1 MKARR
6 RHELQQNVLD
16 AELARVV
23 EFFRKYGTYMV
34 WGAVIAALVLL
45 VTTYSISKSRER
57 RRNVHARYERAMT
70 DRTITLDERLKDL
83 KALVEQDVDSDIA
96 ALACVAVGDH
106 SAARLATARSTAPA
120 TERKRFR
127 DEAETYYR
135 KAIARF
141 ADRPVIVG
149 RAHLGL
155 ALLAE
160 SRRDFDAAEAEYH
173 AVLAAAQLQAGPL
186 ADAAAKGLETLD
198 QLRLPVAM
206 ATTAPAP
213 RKKEEPPDKK
223 R

>member
-34 WGAVIAALVLL
+34 WGGVIVALVLL

-70 DRTITLDERLKDL
+70 DRNIKLDERLKDL
-83 KALVEQDVDSDIA
+83 KALVEQDVNRDIA
-96 ALACVAVGDH
+96 ALACLAVGDQN
-106 SAARLATARSTAPA
+106 AAQLATAGSSTPA
-120 TERKRFR
+120 GRRKHSH
-127 DEAETYYR
+127 DQAEIHYR
-135 KAIARF
+135 KAIRRF

-213 RKKEEPPDKK
+213 RKKEEPRQKK

>member
-16 AELARVV
+16 AELGRVV
-23 EFFRKYGTYMV
+23 QFFRKYGTYMV

-45 VTTYSISKSRER
+45 VTMYSISKSRER
-57 RRNVHARYERAMT
+57 HRNVHTRYERAVT
-70 DRTITLDERLKDL
+70 DRTIKLDDRLKDL
-83 KALVEQDVDSDIA
+83 KALVEQDINTDIA
-96 ALACVAVGDH
+96 ALACLALGDEN
-106 SAARLATARSTAPA
+106 AGQLATAGSSTPA
-120 TERKRFR
+120 GQRKHFH
-127 DEAETYYR
+127 DQAEIHYR
-135 KAIARF
+135 KAIRRF
-141 ADRPVIVG
+141 ADRPTIVG

-160 SRRDFDAAEAEYH
+160 SRRDFDAAETEYQ
-173 AVLAAAQLQAGPL
+173 AVLTAAQLQAGPL

-198 QLRLPVAM
+198 RLRLPVVM

-213 RKKEEPPDKK
+213 RKKEEPRQKK